1 MEKTIDRAVKHN
13 KRILFM
19 CISNIDSNIRNLVRF
34 IVTERKSPRPI
45 SMKLC
50 TWNYS
55 KIQLGM
61 FYICLVLISL
71 KYIYLKV

>member
-13 KRILFM
+13 KGFLFN
-19 CISNIDSNIRNLVRF
+19 CISNIASNIPNLVRSN
-34 IVTERKSPRPI
+34 VTEHKSPRLI
-45 SMKLC
+45 SMKLGI
-50 TWNYS
+50 WNYS